1 LFDVSCLILSSIY
14 VAHLR
19 VCKSSPNMVTQ
30 ADHVPRQCF
39 DTADYL
45 NCSNNIV
52 RISSKIFLCVGS
64 SIEVIHKQMCTPS
77 GQDMVITVVFIHYF
91 GLQCFS
97 NEFDTKEIFPLFQ
110 NVFNC

>member
-1 LFDVSCLILSSIY
+1 
-14 VAHLR
+14 
-19 VCKSSPNMVTQ
+19 MVTQ
-30 ADHVPRQCF
+30 ADHVPRQPF